1 MRKSNIA
8 LYLRKLRPDGLEALM
23 RNVVAK
29 MTGNANF
36 ATPVVKLTDITA
48 KADALELAIEAATGG
63 SRQSKLLRNDLV
75 TECRDM
81 LTAQADYVRGIC
93 NGDATMLESS
103 GFPLA
108 RPIAPLPPPAPPVGL
123 EVTRTTV
130 PGVLK
135 VRWRRDRGARLYYL
149 EMQDAGTDVWT
160 RILSTSR
167 VKHEITGL
175 ITGKEYSFRVQVV
188 TPAGVSPMSE
198 TVSAKA
204 A

>member
-29 MTGNANF
+29 MTGNATF
-36 ATPVVKLTDITA
+36 ATPVVKLVDITA

-75 TECRDM
+75 AESRVM

-93 NGDATMLESS
+93 NGDPTLLDSS

-130 PGVLK
+130 AGVLK
-135 VRWRRDRGARLYYL
+135 VRWRKDRGALLYYL
-149 EMQDAGTDVWT
+149 EMLVEGSTEWT
-160 RILSTSR
+160 RIRSTSR

-175 ITGKEYSFRVQVV
+175 ITGTEYSFRVQV
-188 TPAGVSPMSE
+188 TTATGVSPMSE
-198 TVSAKA
+198 TVTAKA